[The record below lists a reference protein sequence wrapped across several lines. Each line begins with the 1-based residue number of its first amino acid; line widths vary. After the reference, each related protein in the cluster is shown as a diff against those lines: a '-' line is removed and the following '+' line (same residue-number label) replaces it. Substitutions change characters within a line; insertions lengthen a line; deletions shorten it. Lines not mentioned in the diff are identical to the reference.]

1 MTTETRTPPE
11 FVDFVRDIGVRS
23 FDYFSRKITDERSP
37 FHKLATYWNEL
48 EAEQKS
54 RFFDQLISGAQ
65 TLAASAVVTRLAGRK
80 VSAPAVKSEPK
91 EGKKE
96 KKYASEIDDV
106 KEKKKNKKK
115 SAKKADDKKGKNKDK
130 KGKKKKSKKA
140 DTTTDVIPSAS

>member
-1 MTTETRTPPE
+1 LTTETRTPPE

-65 TLAASAVVTRLAGRK
+65 TLAASAVVTRLSGRK
-80 VSAPAVKSEPK
+80 AAAPAVKDEAK
-91 EGKKE
+91 AKKE
-96 KKYASEIDDV
+96 KKHASEIDDV

-115 SAKKADDKKGKNKDK
+115 SAKKIDDKKAKNKDK

-140 DTTTDVIPSAS
+140 DKNVPAIPSAS